1 MTSFLNYI
9 VHITKKITKIK
20 DLLPMR
26 FDYRIVFII
35 TALLF
40 TLSTSLTVINYVE
53 SMDSTR
59 KQLKNSS
66 LPLTVD
72 NIYTKIQKQIIE
84 PNLIA
89 SMMSHDTFMK
99 DWLAHEENDVKQIT
113 QYLDTIKNKYHIFT
127 AFLVSEKSKNYYSA
141 NGLLEKITIN
151 SKNNAWYFNFMNNP
165 EVSEINIDFNKFMG
179 QSIFMFINHKI
190 YDDER
195 NMIGATGIGLKT
207 SYIND
212 MLKYFRQRYNFNVYF
227 INDSGKVLISE
238 QGVNKLEQL
247 SDHPELKN
255 IIPDIVNQEKQL
267 FEYSQSGESYLLTKK
282 YIAELDTYLIVE
294 AKVDNF
300 TQSVKEAFYFNLM
313 ISILITLLITLIVL
327 LYVRKIHSKLNNL
340 ASNDPLTGLPNRRT
354 FSSQLEH
361 FISLKARHQ
370 QKLSLV
376 FVDVDDF
383 KMINDVQGHDVGDNV
398 LINIASILKS
408 TVRHTDFVARW
419 GGEEFIILLIDT
431 ERQEAQL
438 IAEQLRK
445 NIENN
450 ALLSQHAKKKVTVSL
465 GVTQV
470 GENDDADSLFK
481 RVDNALYQAKRMGKN
496 CVVTYKD

>member
-1 MTSFLNYI
+1 
-9 VHITKKITKIK
+9 
-20 DLLPMR
+20 MR

-40 TLSTSLTVINYVE
+40 ILSTSLTVINYVE

-72 NIYTKIQKQIIE
+72 NIYTEIQKQIIE

-113 QYLDTIKNKYHIFT
+113 QYLETIKNKYQMFT
-127 AFLVSEKSKNYYSA
+127 AFLVSEKSQNYYTA

-151 SKNNAWYFNFMNNP
+151 DKNNLWYFNFKNNS
-165 EVSEINIDFNKFMG
+165 EVSEINIDYNKFMG
-179 QSIFMFINHKI
+179 QSLIMFINHKI
-190 YDDER
+190 YDDEFH
-195 NMIGATGIGLKT
+195 MIGATGVGLKT

-212 MLKYFRQRYNFNVYF
+212 MLKYFRQRYNFNVFF
-227 INDSGKVLISE
+227 INDSGKVIISE

-247 SDHPELKN
+247 SDLPELKKL
-255 IIPDIVNQEKQL
+255 IPDIISKERQL
-267 FEYSQSGESYLLTKK
+267 FEYTQSGESYLLTKK
-282 YIAELDTYLIVE
+282 YIAELDLYLLVE

-300 TQSVKEAFYFNLM
+300 TQSVREAFYFNMMVSL
-313 ISILITLLITLIVL
+313 LITLLIAIIVV
-327 LYVRKIHSKLNNL
+327 LYVRKIHSKLSDL
-340 ASNDPLTGLPNRRT
+340 ASNDTLTGLPNRRT
-354 FSSQLEH
+354 FQSQLEL
-361 FISLKARHQ
+361 FLSLKARHQ

-383 KMINDVQGHDVGDNV
+383 KMINDAQGHDVGDNI
-398 LINIASILKS
+398 LINIAAALKS
-408 TVRHTDFVARW
+408 TIRNTDFIARW

-431 ERQEAQL
+431 QLQDAQL

-445 NIENN
+445 TIESNTY
-450 ALLSQHAKKKVTVSL
+450 LLEHAKKKVTISL
-465 GVTQV
+465 GVTQARD
-470 GENDDADSLFK
+470 NDDANALFK
-481 RVDNALYQAKRMGKN
+481 RVDNALYQAKRTGKN
-496 CVVTYKD
+496 CAVMSE